1 MKVRRSNRFLS
12 VVAAIGKVRLITC
25 LVLLLPLILLSKAI
39 LEKRKF
45 EFEPAFLE
53 WLHTINE
60 PLLSHFLKPFYTI
73 GDTQFAALIVVISLG
88 VLAWRRYW
96 QEAKVLAIASLGVL
110 LLVDKVFKP
119 FFHRRRPPMRL
130 DDTAAG
136 FSFPSGHA
144 TGNFVLYLFLAYI
157 LAHRFP
163 QYAVYIYG
171 IAIVFL
177 ILMGLSSL
185 YLRVHWPTDIIGGYG
200 YGFIWLTVCLTL
212 LKLSSNKYK

>member
-1 MKVRRSNRFLS
+1 MKVRRSNWFIS
-12 VVAAIGKVRLITC
+12 GVALIGKVRLITC

-39 LEKRKF
+39 LEKRQF
-45 EFEPAFLE
+45 AFEPAFLE

-60 PLLSHFLKPFYTI
+60 PLLIHFLQPFYTI
-73 GDTQFAALIVVISLG
+73 GDTQFAAIIVVISLG

-96 QEAKVLAIASLGVL
+96 QEATVLAIASLGVL
-110 LLVDKVFKP
+110 LLVDKVLKP
-119 FFHRRRPPMRL
+119 FFLRRRPPMRL

-163 QYAVYIYG
+163 KYSVYIYG

-177 ILMGLSSL
+177 LLMGLSSM

>member
-1 MKVRRSNRFLS
+1 MKVRRSNWFS
-12 VVAAIGKVRLITC
+12 SGIAIVGRVRLIIC
-25 LVLLLPLILLSKAI
+25 LALLLPLIFLSKAI
-39 LEKRKF
+39 LEKKHF
-45 EFEPAFLE
+45 DFDPAFLS

-60 PLLSHFLKPFYTI
+60 PLLTHFLKPFYTI
-73 GDTQFAALIVVISLG
+73 GDTQFAAIIVVISLG

-96 QEAKVLAIASLGVL
+96 QEAKVLAIAALGVL
-110 LLVDKVFKP
+110 LLVDKLLKP

-163 QYAVYIYG
+163 QYAGYIYG
-171 IAIVFL
+171 ITIVFL
-177 ILMGLSSL
+177 ILMGLSSM

-200 YGFIWLTVCLTL
+200 YGFIWLTFCLAL
-212 LKLSSNKYK
+212 LRISSNKYK